1 MAKRGKIPTPKT
13 QREILNSQIEP
24 YNPPV
29 GSPGFSNTGNPNN
42 ANVPN
47 RGEQISFRDDT
58 TKPFTLGIKDIDEAI
73 AYYME
78 EVIKPTV
85 IQNGAVQ
92 QVPFIYGSPERW
104 KQVQKDGYYR
114 DKKGKIMLP
123 LITFKRNNIEKVK
136 WVITDEKFIIHFI
149 NDSKNLVGYVD
160 YRKEIGLKPGDYG
173 IFNTS
178 QLIKCLNIL
187 DGDILVDATTSKLNM
202 ADTNYDIKFN
212 LADPAVI
219 PNVPDVSNNSDEWS
233 VTFDVNDE
241 FITRFVKSK
250 DALSELET
258 FTIETREGFT
268 GEELVFTVGTNITN
282 TIEFTVENVKINESF
297 GAIPFDSNLMKEILK
312 ANKDYHSGEIR
323 INKKGLLDAH
333 LHCGDD
339 LYTGY
344 YLVRRQ
350 ENN

>member
-1 MAKRGKIPTPKT
+1 MISKKVISDIVSKYSLG
-13 QREILNSQIEP
+13 NS
-24 YNPPV
+24 
-29 GSPGFSNTGNPNN
+29 
-42 ANVPN
+42 
-47 RGEQISFRDDT
+47 
-58 TKPFTLGIKDIDEAI
+58 
-73 AYYME
+73 
-78 EVIKPTV
+78 
-85 IQNGAVQ
+85 
-92 QVPFIYGSPERW
+92 
-104 KQVQKDGYYR
+104 
-114 DKKGKIMLP
+114 
-123 LITFKRNNIEKVK
+123 IEKVK
-136 WVITDEKFIIHFI
+136 WVITDEKLIIHFI

-187 DGDILVDATTSKLNM
+187 DGDILVDATSSKLNM
-202 ADTNYDIKFN
+202 ADTSYDIKFN

-219 PNVPDVSNNSDEWS
+219 PNVPDVSNNTEEWS
-233 VTFDVNDE
+233 VVFEANDE

-258 FTIETREGFT
+258 FTVETRDGFN

-282 TIEFTVENVKINESF
+282 TIEFTVDATINESF
-297 GAIPFDSNLMKEILK
+297 GPVPFDSNLMKEILK
-312 ANKDYHSGEIR
+312 ANRDYHSGEIR

-333 LHCGDD
+333 FHCGDD

-344 YLVRRQ
+344 YLVRKQ

>member
-1 MAKRGKIPTPKT
+1 M
-13 QREILNSQIEP
+13 
-24 YNPPV
+24 
-29 GSPGFSNTGNPNN
+29 
-42 ANVPN
+42 
-47 RGEQISFRDDT
+47 ISKKVISDIVS
-58 TKPFTLGIKDIDEAI
+58 KYSLG
-73 AYYME
+73 
-78 EVIKPTV
+78 
-85 IQNGAVQ
+85 
-92 QVPFIYGSPERW
+92 
-104 KQVQKDGYYR
+104 
-114 DKKGKIMLP
+114 
-123 LITFKRNNIEKVK
+123 NNIEKVK

-282 TIEFTVENVKINESF
+282 TIEITVESTINESF
-297 GAIPFDSNLMKEILK
+297 GAIPFNSNLMKEILK
-312 ANKDYHSGEIR
+312 ANKDYHTGEIR

-333 LHCGDD
+333 FNCGDD

-344 YLVRRQ
+344 YLVRKQ

>member
-1 MAKRGKIPTPKT
+1 MSKY
-13 QREILNSQIEP
+13 S
-24 YNPPV
+24 
-29 GSPGFSNTGNPNN
+29 
-42 ANVPN
+42 
-47 RGEQISFRDDT
+47 
-58 TKPFTLGIKDIDEAI
+58 LG
-73 AYYME
+73 
-78 EVIKPTV
+78 
-85 IQNGAVQ
+85 
-92 QVPFIYGSPERW
+92 
-104 KQVQKDGYYR
+104 
-114 DKKGKIMLP
+114 
-123 LITFKRNNIEKVK
+123 NNIEKVK
-136 WVITDEKFIIHFI
+136 WIITDEKFICHFI

-219 PNVPDVSNNSDEWS
+219 PNVPDVSSNVDEWS
-233 VTFDVNDE
+233 VVFDTNDE

-258 FTIETREGFT
+258 FTVETREGFT

-282 TIEFTVENVKINESF
+282 TIEFTVEATIKESF
-297 GAIPFDSNLMKEILK
+297 GPVPFDSNLMKEILK
-312 ANKDYHSGEIR
+312 ANRDYHSGEIR

-333 LHCGDD
+333 FHCGDD

-344 YLVRRQ
+344 YLVRLQ
-350 ENN
+350 DNN

>member
-1 MAKRGKIPTPKT
+1 MINKK
-13 QREILNSQIEP
+13 
-24 YNPPV
+24 V
-29 GSPGFSNTGNPNN
+29 
-42 ANVPN
+42 
-47 RGEQISFRDDT
+47 ISDIVS
-58 TKPFTLGIKDIDEAI
+58 KYSLG
-73 AYYME
+73 
-78 EVIKPTV
+78 
-85 IQNGAVQ
+85 
-92 QVPFIYGSPERW
+92 
-104 KQVQKDGYYR
+104 
-114 DKKGKIMLP
+114 
-123 LITFKRNNIEKVK
+123 NNIEKVK
-136 WVITDEKFIIHFI
+136 WIITDEKLIIHFI

-187 DGDILVDATTSKLNM
+187 DGDILVDATSSKLNI

-219 PNVPDVSNNSDEWS
+219 PNVPDINKSDEWS
-233 VTFDVNDE
+233 VSFEVSDE

-250 DALSELET
+250 DALSDLET
-258 FTIETREGFT
+258 FTVETRDGFN

-282 TIEFTVENVKINESF
+282 TIEFTVENATINESF
-297 GAIPFDSNLMKEILK
+297 EAVPFDSNLMKEILK
-312 ANKDYHSGEIR
+312 ANKDYHDGEIH

-333 LHCGDD
+333 FHCGND

-344 YLVRRQ
+344 YLVRKQ

>member
-1 MAKRGKIPTPKT
+1 M
-13 QREILNSQIEP
+13 
-24 YNPPV
+24 
-29 GSPGFSNTGNPNN
+29 
-42 ANVPN
+42 
-47 RGEQISFRDDT
+47 ISKKVISDIVS
-58 TKPFTLGIKDIDEAI
+58 KYSLG
-73 AYYME
+73 
-78 EVIKPTV
+78 
-85 IQNGAVQ
+85 
-92 QVPFIYGSPERW
+92 
-104 KQVQKDGYYR
+104 
-114 DKKGKIMLP
+114 
-123 LITFKRNNIEKVK
+123 NNIEKVK
-136 WVITDEKFIIHFI
+136 WIITDEKLIIHFI
-149 NDSKNLVGYVD
+149 NDSKDLVGYVD

-233 VTFDVNDE
+233 VTFNVNDE

-258 FTIETREGFT
+258 FTIETRDGFH

-282 TIEFTVENVKINESF
+282 TIEFTVENPTINESF
-297 GAIPFDSNLMKEILK
+297 NAIPFNSNLMKEILK

-333 LHCGDD
+333 LHHGDS

-344 YLVRRQ
+344 YLVRKQ

>member
-1 MAKRGKIPTPKT
+1 M
-13 QREILNSQIEP
+13 
-24 YNPPV
+24 
-29 GSPGFSNTGNPNN
+29 
-42 ANVPN
+42 
-47 RGEQISFRDDT
+47 ISKKVISDIVS
-58 TKPFTLGIKDIDEAI
+58 KYSLGGH
-73 AYYME
+73 
-78 EVIKPTV
+78 V
-85 IQNGAVQ
+85 
-92 QVPFIYGSPERW
+92 
-104 KQVQKDGYYR
+104 
-114 DKKGKIMLP
+114 
-123 LITFKRNNIEKVK
+123 EKVK
-136 WVITDEKFIIHFI
+136 WVINDEELRINFI
-149 NDSKNLVGYVD
+149 NDSKNLVGNVVYK
-160 YRKEIGLKPGDYG
+160 KEVGLKKGDYG

-219 PNVPDVSNNSDEWS
+219 PNVPDINDSDDWS
-233 VTFDVNDE
+233 VSFSVSDE

-250 DALSELET
+250 DALSDLDT
-258 FTIETREGFT
+258 FTVETRDGFN

-282 TIEFTVENVKINESF
+282 TIEFTVENAVINESF

>member
-1 MAKRGKIPTPKT
+1 M
-13 QREILNSQIEP
+13 
-24 YNPPV
+24 
-29 GSPGFSNTGNPNN
+29 
-42 ANVPN
+42 
-47 RGEQISFRDDT
+47 ISKKVISDIVS
-58 TKPFTLGIKDIDEAI
+58 KYSLG
-73 AYYME
+73 
-78 EVIKPTV
+78 
-85 IQNGAVQ
+85 
-92 QVPFIYGSPERW
+92 
-104 KQVQKDGYYR
+104 
-114 DKKGKIMLP
+114 
-123 LITFKRNNIEKVK
+123 NNIEKVK
-136 WVITDEKFIIHFI
+136 WIITDEKFIIHFI

-219 PNVPDVSNNSDEWS
+219 PNVPDVSSNSDEWS
-233 VTFDVNDE
+233 VAFDVNDE

-268 GEELVFTVGTNITN
+268 GDELVFTVGTNITN
-282 TIEFTVENVKINESF
+282 TIEFIVEATINESF
-297 GAIPFDSNLMKEILK
+297 NSIPFDSNLMKEILK
-312 ANKDYHSGEIR
+312 ANKDYHTGEIR

-333 LHCGDD
+333 FHCGDD

-344 YLVRRQ
+344 YLVRKQ

>member
-1 MAKRGKIPTPKT
+1 MICKK
-13 QREILNSQIEP
+13 
-24 YNPPV
+24 V
-29 GSPGFSNTGNPNN
+29 
-42 ANVPN
+42 
-47 RGEQISFRDDT
+47 ISDIVS
-58 TKPFTLGIKDIDEAI
+58 KYSLG
-73 AYYME
+73 
-78 EVIKPTV
+78 
-85 IQNGAVQ
+85 
-92 QVPFIYGSPERW
+92 
-104 KQVQKDGYYR
+104 
-114 DKKGKIMLP
+114 
-123 LITFKRNNIEKVK
+123 NNIEKVK
-136 WVITDEKFIIHFI
+136 WAITDEKFYINFI
-149 NDSKNLVGYVD
+149 NDSKNLVGYVE
-160 YRKEIGLKPGDYG
+160 YRKDIGLKPGDYG

-219 PNVPDVSNNSDEWS
+219 PNVPDINESDDWS
-233 VTFDVNDE
+233 VSFSVSDE

-250 DALSELET
+250 DALSDLDT
-258 FTIETREGFT
+258 FTVETRDGFN

-282 TIEFTVENVKINESF
+282 TIEFTVENATINESF
-297 GAIPFDSNLMKEILK
+297 EAVPFDSNLLKEILK
-312 ANKDYHSGEIR
+312 ANRTYHSGEIR

-333 LHCGDD
+333 LHHGDD

>member
-1 MAKRGKIPTPKT
+1 MINKK
-13 QREILNSQIEP
+13 
-24 YNPPV
+24 V
-29 GSPGFSNTGNPNN
+29 
-42 ANVPN
+42 
-47 RGEQISFRDDT
+47 ISDIVS
-58 TKPFTLGIKDIDEAI
+58 KYSLG
-73 AYYME
+73 
-78 EVIKPTV
+78 
-85 IQNGAVQ
+85 
-92 QVPFIYGSPERW
+92 
-104 KQVQKDGYYR
+104 
-114 DKKGKIMLP
+114 
-123 LITFKRNNIEKVK
+123 NNIEKVK
-136 WVITDEKFIIHFI
+136 WIITDEKFICHFI

-219 PNVPDVSNNSDEWS
+219 PNVPDVSSDSDEWS
-233 VTFDVNDE
+233 VVFEANDE

-250 DALSELET
+250 EALSELET

-282 TIEFTVENVKINESF
+282 TIEFTVEATINESF
-297 GAIPFDSNLMKEILK
+297 GPVPFDSNLFKEILK
-312 ANKDYHSGEIR
+312 ANRDYHSGEIR

-333 LHCGDD
+333 FHCGDD

-344 YLVRRQ
+344 YLVRKQ
-350 ENN
+350 DNN

>member
-1 MAKRGKIPTPKT
+1 M
-13 QREILNSQIEP
+13 
-24 YNPPV
+24 
-29 GSPGFSNTGNPNN
+29 
-42 ANVPN
+42 
-47 RGEQISFRDDT
+47 ISKKVISDIVS
-58 TKPFTLGIKDIDEAI
+58 KYSLG
-73 AYYME
+73 
-78 EVIKPTV
+78 
-85 IQNGAVQ
+85 
-92 QVPFIYGSPERW
+92 
-104 KQVQKDGYYR
+104 
-114 DKKGKIMLP
+114 
-123 LITFKRNNIEKVK
+123 NNIERVK
-136 WVITDEKFIIHFI
+136 WIITDEKLIIHFI
-149 NDSKNLVGYVD
+149 NDSKDLVGYVD

-219 PNVPDVSNNSDEWS
+219 PNVPDVTNNSDEWS
-233 VTFDVNDE
+233 VAFDANDE

-258 FTIETREGFT
+258 FTIETRDGFH

-282 TIEFTVENVKINESF
+282 TIEFTVEATIKEPF
-297 GAIPFDSNLMKEILK
+297 GPIPFNSNLMKEILK
-312 ANKDYHSGEIR
+312 ANRDYHSGEIR

-333 LHCGDD
+333 FHCGDD

-344 YLVRRQ
+344 YLVRKQ
-350 ENN
+350 DNN

>member
-1 MAKRGKIPTPKT
+1 M
-13 QREILNSQIEP
+13 
-24 YNPPV
+24 
-29 GSPGFSNTGNPNN
+29 
-42 ANVPN
+42 
-47 RGEQISFRDDT
+47 ISKKVISDIVS
-58 TKPFTLGIKDIDEAI
+58 KYSLG
-73 AYYME
+73 
-78 EVIKPTV
+78 
-85 IQNGAVQ
+85 
-92 QVPFIYGSPERW
+92 
-104 KQVQKDGYYR
+104 
-114 DKKGKIMLP
+114 
-123 LITFKRNNIEKVK
+123 NNIEKVK
-136 WVITDEKFIIHFI
+136 WIITDEKLIIHFI
-149 NDSKNLVGYVD
+149 NDSKDLVGYVD

-219 PNVPDVSNNSDEWS
+219 PNVPDVSSNSDEWS
-233 VTFDVNDE
+233 VSFEVSDE

-250 DALSELET
+250 DALSELDT
-258 FTIETREGFT
+258 FTIETRDGFH

-282 TIEFTVENVKINESF
+282 TIEFTVENPTINESF
-297 GAIPFDSNLMKEILK
+297 NAIPFNSNLMKEILK

-333 LHCGDD
+333 LHHGDS

-344 YLVRRQ
+344 YLVRKQ

>member
-1 MAKRGKIPTPKT
+1 M
-13 QREILNSQIEP
+13 
-24 YNPPV
+24 
-29 GSPGFSNTGNPNN
+29 
-42 ANVPN
+42 
-47 RGEQISFRDDT
+47 ISKKVISDIVS
-58 TKPFTLGIKDIDEAI
+58 KYSLG
-73 AYYME
+73 
-78 EVIKPTV
+78 
-85 IQNGAVQ
+85 
-92 QVPFIYGSPERW
+92 
-104 KQVQKDGYYR
+104 
-114 DKKGKIMLP
+114 
-123 LITFKRNNIEKVK
+123 NNIEKVK
-136 WVITDEKFIIHFI
+136 WVITDEKLIIHFI

-160 YRKEIGLKPGDYG
+160 YRKDIGLKPGDYG

-187 DGDILVDATTSKLNM
+187 DGDILVDATTSKLNL

-219 PNVPDVSNNSDEWS
+219 PNVPDINDSDDWS
-233 VTFDVNDE
+233 VSFEVSDE

-250 DALSELET
+250 DALSDLDT
-258 FTIETREGFT
+258 VTVETRDGFN

-282 TIEFTVENVKINESF
+282 TIEFTVENATINESF
-297 GAIPFDSNLMKEILK
+297 KAVPFDSNLLKEILK
-312 ANKDYHSGEIR
+312 ANRTYHSGEIR

-333 LHCGDD
+333 LHHGDD

>member
-1 MAKRGKIPTPKT
+1 M
-13 QREILNSQIEP
+13 
-24 YNPPV
+24 
-29 GSPGFSNTGNPNN
+29 
-42 ANVPN
+42 
-47 RGEQISFRDDT
+47 ISKKVISDIVS
-58 TKPFTLGIKDIDEAI
+58 KYSLG
-73 AYYME
+73 
-78 EVIKPTV
+78 
-85 IQNGAVQ
+85 
-92 QVPFIYGSPERW
+92 
-104 KQVQKDGYYR
+104 
-114 DKKGKIMLP
+114 
-123 LITFKRNNIEKVK
+123 NNIEKVK
-136 WVITDEKFIIHFI
+136 WVVTDDKFTINFI
-149 NDSKNLVGYVD
+149 NDSKNLVGYVE
-160 YRKEIGLKPGDYG
+160 YRKDIGLKPGDYG

-219 PNVPDVSNNSDEWS
+219 PNVPSIDDSDDWS
-233 VTFDVNDE
+233 VSFEVSDE

-250 DALSELET
+250 DALSELDT
-258 FTIETREGFT
+258 FTVETRDGFN

-282 TIEFTVENVKINESF
+282 TIEFTVENATINESF
-297 GAIPFDSNLMKEILK
+297 EAVPFDSNLLKEILK
-312 ANKDYHSGEIR
+312 ANRTYHSGEIR

-333 LHCGDD
+333 LHHGDN

>member
-1 MAKRGKIPTPKT
+1 M
-13 QREILNSQIEP
+13 
-24 YNPPV
+24 
-29 GSPGFSNTGNPNN
+29 
-42 ANVPN
+42 
-47 RGEQISFRDDT
+47 IS
-58 TKPFTLGIKDIDEAI
+58 KKVISDIVSK
-73 AYYME
+73 Y
-78 EVIKPTV
+78 
-85 IQNGAVQ
+85 
-92 QVPFIYGSPERW
+92 S
-104 KQVQKDGYYR
+104 
-114 DKKGKIMLP
+114 LS
-123 LITFKRNNIEKVK
+123 NNIEKVK
-136 WVITDEKFIIHFI
+136 WVITDEKLLIHFI
-149 NDSKNLVGYVD
+149 NPSKNLSGYID

-219 PNVPDVSNNSDEWS
+219 PNVPDVTSNSDEWS
-233 VTFDVNDE
+233 VSFSVNDE

-258 FTIETREGFT
+258 FTIETRDGFH
-268 GEELVFTVGTNITN
+268 GEELIFTVGTNITN
-282 TIEFTVENVKINESF
+282 TIEFVVENPTINESF
-297 GAIPFDSNLMKEILK
+297 NAIPFNSNLMKEILK

-333 LHCGDD
+333 FHCGNG

-344 YLVRRQ
+344 YLVRKQ

>member
-1 MAKRGKIPTPKT
+1 M
-13 QREILNSQIEP
+13 
-24 YNPPV
+24 
-29 GSPGFSNTGNPNN
+29 
-42 ANVPN
+42 
-47 RGEQISFRDDT
+47 ISKKVISDIVS
-58 TKPFTLGIKDIDEAI
+58 KYSLG
-73 AYYME
+73 
-78 EVIKPTV
+78 
-85 IQNGAVQ
+85 
-92 QVPFIYGSPERW
+92 
-104 KQVQKDGYYR
+104 
-114 DKKGKIMLP
+114 
-123 LITFKRNNIEKVK
+123 NNIEKVK

-160 YRKEIGLKPGDYG
+160 YRKEIGLKQGDYG

-187 DGDILVDATTSKLNM
+187 DGDILVDATSSKLNM

-282 TIEFTVENVKINESF
+282 TIEFTVESTINESF
-297 GAIPFDSNLMKEILK
+297 GAIPFNSNLMKEILK
-312 ANKDYHSGEIR
+312 ANKDYHTGEIR

-333 LHCGDD
+333 FNCGDD

-344 YLVRRQ
+344 YLVRKQ

>member
-1 MAKRGKIPTPKT
+1 M
-13 QREILNSQIEP
+13 
-24 YNPPV
+24 
-29 GSPGFSNTGNPNN
+29 
-42 ANVPN
+42 
-47 RGEQISFRDDT
+47 ISKKVISDIVS
-58 TKPFTLGIKDIDEAI
+58 KYSLG
-73 AYYME
+73 
-78 EVIKPTV
+78 
-85 IQNGAVQ
+85 
-92 QVPFIYGSPERW
+92 
-104 KQVQKDGYYR
+104 
-114 DKKGKIMLP
+114 
-123 LITFKRNNIEKVK
+123 NNIEKVK

-160 YRKEIGLKPGDYG
+160 YRKKIGLKKGDYG

-282 TIEFTVENVKINESF
+282 TIEFTVESTINESF
-297 GAIPFDSNLMKEILK
+297 GAIPFNSNLMKEILK
-312 ANKDYHSGEIR
+312 ANKDYHTGEIR

-333 LHCGDD
+333 FNCGDD

-344 YLVRRQ
+344 YLVRKQ

>member
-1 MAKRGKIPTPKT
+1 MINKKVISDIVSKYSLG
-13 QREILNSQIEP
+13 NSIE
-24 YNPPV
+24 
-29 GSPGFSNTGNPNN
+29 
-42 ANVPN
+42 
-47 RGEQISFRDDT
+47 R
-58 TKPFTLGIKDIDEAI
+58 
-73 AYYME
+73 
-78 EVIKPTV
+78 
-85 IQNGAVQ
+85 
-92 QVPFIYGSPERW
+92 
-104 KQVQKDGYYR
+104 
-114 DKKGKIMLP
+114 
-123 LITFKRNNIEKVK
+123 VK
-136 WVITDEKFIIHFI
+136 WVITDEKLIIHFI

-178 QLIKCLNIL
+178 QLVKCLNIL

-219 PNVPDVSNNSDEWS
+219 PNVPDVSSNSEEWS
-233 VTFDVNDE
+233 IAFDANDE

-258 FTIETREGFT
+258 FTVETREGFN

-282 TIEFTVENVKINESF
+282 TIEFTVEATIKESF
-297 GAIPFDSNLMKEILK
+297 GPVPFNSNLMKEILK
-312 ANKDYHSGEIR
+312 ANRDYHTGEIR

-333 LHCGDD
+333 FHCGDD

-344 YLVRRQ
+344 YLVRKQ

>member
-1 MAKRGKIPTPKT
+1 MISKKVISDIVSKYSLG
-13 QREILNSQIEP
+13 NS
-24 YNPPV
+24 
-29 GSPGFSNTGNPNN
+29 
-42 ANVPN
+42 
-47 RGEQISFRDDT
+47 
-58 TKPFTLGIKDIDEAI
+58 
-73 AYYME
+73 
-78 EVIKPTV
+78 
-85 IQNGAVQ
+85 
-92 QVPFIYGSPERW
+92 
-104 KQVQKDGYYR
+104 
-114 DKKGKIMLP
+114 
-123 LITFKRNNIEKVK
+123 IEKVK
-136 WVITDEKFIIHFI
+136 WIITDEKFICHFI

-219 PNVPDVSNNSDEWS
+219 PNVPDVSSDSDEWS
-233 VTFDVNDE
+233 VVFEANDE

-282 TIEFTVENVKINESF
+282 TIEFTVEATIKESF
-297 GAIPFDSNLMKEILK
+297 GPVPFDSNLMKEILK
-312 ANKDYHSGEIR
+312 ANRDYHSGEIR

-333 LHCGDD
+333 FHCGDD

-344 YLVRRQ
+344 YLVRLQ
-350 ENN
+350 DNN

>member
-1 MAKRGKIPTPKT
+1 M
-13 QREILNSQIEP
+13 
-24 YNPPV
+24 
-29 GSPGFSNTGNPNN
+29 
-42 ANVPN
+42 
-47 RGEQISFRDDT
+47 ISKKVISDIVS
-58 TKPFTLGIKDIDEAI
+58 KYSLG
-73 AYYME
+73 
-78 EVIKPTV
+78 
-85 IQNGAVQ
+85 
-92 QVPFIYGSPERW
+92 
-104 KQVQKDGYYR
+104 
-114 DKKGKIMLP
+114 
-123 LITFKRNNIEKVK
+123 NNIEKVK
-136 WVITDEKFIIHFI
+136 WVITDDKFTINFI
-149 NDSKNLVGYVD
+149 NDSKNLVGYVE
-160 YRKEIGLKPGDYG
+160 YRKDIGLKPGDYG

-219 PNVPDVSNNSDEWS
+219 PNVPDINESDDWS
-233 VTFDVNDE
+233 VSFGISDE

-250 DALSELET
+250 DALSDLDT
-258 FTIETREGFT
+258 VTVETRDGFN

-282 TIEFTVENVKINESF
+282 TIEFTVENATINESF
-297 GAIPFDSNLMKEILK
+297 EAVPFDSNLLKEILK
-312 ANKDYHSGEIR
+312 ANRTYHSGEIR

-333 LHCGDD
+333 LHHGDD